1 MPTRRNLVLAASA
14 LATVGLAASAHADDD
29 TKHDEQ
35 KHDDQTKQVDYLLAQ
50 TAKGLTFDKAA
61 NRLTLVGVSP
71 ITLFFS
77 DRPERIAGNM
87 TTIDFVPFWSMGKDS
102 FQKDPPN
109 ADVSF
114 VEGNTMRQVVV
125 VLQDPALEGEALHY
139 TVRTLEGELPAA
151 ASDVSMFIDVIG
163 MPWTPA
169 SYAGVARRS
178 YRRAWYR

>member
-1 MPTRRNLVLAASA
+1 MSTRRNLVLAASA
-14 LATVGLAASAHADDD
+14 LATAGLAARARADDD
-29 TKHDEQ
+29 S
-35 KHDDQTKQVDYLLAQ
+35 KHDDQSKQVDYLLVQ
-50 TAKGLTFDKAA
+50 TAKGLTFDKATS
-61 NRLTLVGVSP
+61 RLTLVGVSP

-87 TTIDFVPFWSMGKDS
+87 KTTHFVPFWSMGNDS
-102 FQKDPPN
+102 FKKDPPN

-114 VEGNTMRQVVV
+114 VEGSTMRQVVV
-125 VLQDPALEGEALHY
+125 ELRDPVLEGDVLHY

-151 ASDVSMFIDVIG
+151 ANDVSVFIDVIG

-178 YRRAWYR
+178 YRRAYYYR